1 MIRIMQYCIAA
12 STLGLV
18 LAAILSLARRKSDKG
33 KECAAITEVAYIE
46 GLGSAAFDVTWED
59 IGKTMSNLILTQ
71 IVLLVPM
78 QVCALVGS
86 QKGFNLFPKK
96 KDK

>member
-1 MIRIMQYCIAA
+1 MMQWGIAV
-12 STLGLV
+12 STVPLLV
-18 LAAILSLARRKSDKG
+18 GFALSLFRYTSEKG

-71 IVLLVPM
+71 IILLVPM
-78 QVCALVGS
+78 QVCALVGI
-86 QKGFNLFPKK
+86 QKGFNLFPK
-96 KDK
+96 